1 MYEAESSA
9 GRVSVAFGQ
18 LCSSLSG
25 QANSP
30 YTAAMFAYLASGN
43 WSDVVE
49 SINLPLRDR
58 LGIALRFLGDDKVRL
73 SAALLLALSSA
84 ARDLARA
91 AQGRGDPRC
100 GSRGHRPHRPQS

>member
-1 MYEAESSA
+1 MADEQLKIFAHTLKMFEAESSA
-9 GRVSVAFGQ
+9 GRISVAFGQ

-58 LGIALRFLGDDKVRL
+58 LGIALRFLGDDKVCCASCL
-73 SAALLLALSSA
+73 T
-84 ARDLARA
+84 D
-91 AQGRGDPRC
+91 
-100 GSRGHRPHRPQS
+100 